1 MVMCN
6 NTSQNGRLWENYMLH
21 HIVYWSFFYSS
32 MIFNNNIID
41 YITLRLTTSTNN
53 KCNIYVSVIIHI
65 HWLSSKIFRDLLR
78 LVIYSVIHKR
88 AFIPLRNLPTRI
100 IEAVNHSSNS
110 TIAFTRKITA
120 RCKIVCKCYFFFLS
134 FFLFFWMFLFTCTWV
149 WWGR

>member
-1 MVMCN
+1 
-6 NTSQNGRLWENYMLH
+6 
-21 HIVYWSFFYSS
+21 

-53 KCNIYVSVIIHI
+53 KCNIYVSVIIYI

-88 AFIPLRNLPTRI
+88 VFIPLRNLPTRI

-120 RCKIVCKCYFFFLS
+120 RCKIVCKCFFFLS
-134 FFLFFWMFLFTCTWV
+134 FFLSFFSFGCFYLPVLGSGGGDKTYKIEPPDPITLSK
-149 WWGR
+149 